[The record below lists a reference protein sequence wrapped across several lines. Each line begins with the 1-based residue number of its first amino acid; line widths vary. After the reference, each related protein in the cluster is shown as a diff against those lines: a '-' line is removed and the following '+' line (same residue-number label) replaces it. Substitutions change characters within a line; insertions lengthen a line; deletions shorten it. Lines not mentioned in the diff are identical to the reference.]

1 MRVDVEDIT
10 ALREHHAAWGLLR
23 YEHAPV
29 VVAFLHRVFLA
40 KNQRS
45 VPMLALVSELEDEL
59 DAIRLIRGRD
69 AMPRTAREYLD
80 DWVSP
85 GRAWLRRYFA
95 DGDEPLVDMTAEAEQ
110 AVAWVTQLTDRSFV
124 GTESR
129 LRTLL
134 DLLDELALALET
146 DADRRVADL
155 ERRRAE
161 IDAEIEKVRRSG
173 VEPVD
178 ERMVKER
185 FKQFERL
192 ARELRGD
199 FRQLDANFRGLDRTV
214 RERVTGWEGSRGEL
228 VTEVLGELD
237 VLASSDE
244 GRSFAGFWELLSSP
258 SLRDRLAENLA
269 TVLEQPAVRA
279 EISDPRIAQIHWDW
293 LEAGEHTQ
301 RTVALLSAQLRRF
314 LDDAAWWENRRI
326 MEILRSVEQRALALR
341 DTPPPAAVIDLDGS
355 AVHLG
360 LPFERPLYRP
370 RPTLV
375 LHDVPADVEVGELD
389 VSELFAADLVDV
401 EALADHVAASLD
413 RWGQVSLAEL
423 TAARPVEHGVAEIVT
438 YLHLG
443 HERFASV
450 VDDSVTDMIPI
461 RVGGVE
467 RTVSLNRVVFLV

>member
-1 MRVDVEDIT
+1 MRIDVDGI
-10 ALREHHAAWGLLR
+10 ASLRDHHSAWGLLR

-29 VVAFLHRVFLA
+29 LVSFLHRLFLA
-40 KNQRS
+40 KNRRA
-45 VPMLALVSELEDEL
+45 VPLLEAVSELEDEL
-59 DAIRLIRGRD
+59 DAIRFVRGPD
-69 AMPRTAREYLD
+69 AMPRTAREYLN

-85 GRAWLRRYFA
+85 ERGWLRRYFA

-110 AVAWVTQLTDRSFV
+110 AITWVTQLSDRSFI

-134 DLLDELALALET
+134 DLLEELAQAFET
-146 DADRRVADL
+146 DIDRRVADL

-161 IDAEIEKVRRSG
+161 LDAEIERVRRAG
-173 VEPVD
+173 IEPPD
-178 ERMVKER
+178 ERVVRER

-214 RERVTGWEGSRGEL
+214 RERVTSWDGSRGDL
-228 VTEVLGELD
+228 VADVLGELD

-269 TVLEQPAVRA
+269 TVLDQPAVR
-279 EISDPRIAQIHWDW
+279 EEVTDSRIAQVHWDW
-293 LEAGEHTQ
+293 LEASEHTQ
-301 RTVALLSAQLRRF
+301 RTVALLSGQLRQF

-326 MEILRSVEQRALALR
+326 MEILRSVEQHALAIR
-341 DTPPPAAVIDLDGS
+341 ATPPAGTVIAIDGNAVRLR
-355 AVHLG
+355 
-360 LPFERPLYRP
+360 LPFERPLFTP
-370 RPTLV
+370 KANIV
-375 LHDVPADVEVGELD
+375 LHDIPIEVELGELD
-389 VSELFAADLVDV
+389 VSELFAQDLVDV
-401 EALADHVAASLD
+401 EALADHIAVSLH
-413 RWGQVSLAEL
+413 RLGQVSLAEL

-443 HERFASV
+443 HERFTTL
-450 VDDSVTDMIPI
+450 VDESVTDTIP
-461 RVGGVE
+461 VDLDGVQ
-467 RTVSLNRVVFLV
+467 RNVSLNRVLFLA